1 MTYPKSWAEVRD
13 ARDAW
18 TPPPEYSEAFAE
30 ISSTPIEYRFCTGAF
45 DLLAPAIEDLDA
57 GGVRVVLGAAHR
69 INEVQFDGRH
79 GEALAFLIAN
89 AHRAGP
95 PT

>member
-1 MTYPKSWAEVRD
+1 MTYPKSWAEVRE

-30 ISSTPIEYRFCTGAF
+30 ISSTPIEYRFCTRAF
-45 DLLAPAIEDLDA
+45 DILAPAIEDLDPA
-57 GGVRVVLGAAHR
+57 GVRLVLGAAHR
-69 INEVQFDGRH
+69 INAVQFDGRQA
-79 GEALAFLIAN
+79 EALDFLIAN
-89 AHRAGP
+89 AHRARP